1 MTFANG
7 GTDSLGRLLTC
18 TVLNGD
24 ILIRSRPCLLLITSR
39 LKDTFIGEDE
49 MLSILDNLIDLVF
62 QLDGHE
68 GILLV
73 QLILLLRHILGLN
86 FLELIAIELQDLA
99 VMFGLYNSIR
109 KLPMEQ
115 LGPFSKTKMSLILH
129 ILVIKKIVLLF
140 RFHSS

>member
-1 MTFANG
+1 MP
-7 GTDSLGRLLTC
+7 S
-18 TVLNGD
+18 V
-24 ILIRSRPCLLLITSR
+24 
-39 LKDTFIGEDE
+39 
-49 MLSILDNLIDLVF
+49 LDNLIDLVS